1 MPYAI
6 DTQLYLWLFASGT
19 NNCVTDVYLWTK
31 EHNDLM
37 FFYLG

>member
-1 MPYAI
+1 MPYAEMNQVKLKWTI
-6 DTQLYLWLFASGT
+6 NLSF
-19 NNCVTDVYLWTK
+19 VTDVYLWTK